1 MTTRRCIVSSVGT
14 SLLTNVATEQQRHTL
29 RDTANAVADELT
41 PDQRSL
47 LEQLTAAAA
56 QALSAHS
63 VPHLRRASAE
73 LNGIYGLY
81 DDQLA
86 NGRADMHFLLGT
98 DTAQGR
104 ATAEAL
110 AGHLRTAGIAC
121 DTWTPPGLST
131 RSQAAFSNGIREVIR
146 WCDETLPPY
155 HQQGFRIVFNLV
167 GSFKSLQ
174 GYLNTIAMFYA
185 DEIVYIFE
193 APSADLLR
201 IPRLPLRVDLDLLGQ
216 ERDLLALLAA
226 GHIVPVDRLRDWPEA
241 LWEDDGQGMATL
253 SGWGLL
259 VWNREKQALLAE
271 CLLQLPRIQ
280 YTTAFRRDFDG
291 HANAQERIKL
301 QETLV
306 RVALLLDE
314 HHGDTAVLKRHG
326 GVQYDNYSG
335 ANADVG
341 HFRVTQGLRVSCG
354 MTPDGLMLYR
364 FGKEENVNARPR

>member
-14 SLLTNVATEQQRHTL
+14 SLLTNGTTAEQRRIL
-29 RDTANAVADELT
+29 LDTANAADDELT
-41 PDQRSL
+41 REQRL
-47 LEQLTAAAA
+47 LIEERVAAAR
-56 QALSAHS
+56 ALLSGS
-63 VPHLRRASAE
+63 VHDLRRASAE

-81 DDQLA
+81 DDQLV
-86 NGRADMHFLLGT
+86 NGRADMHLLLST

-104 ATAEAL
+104 ATAEIL
-110 AGHLRTAGIAC
+110 AGHLRGAGVAYDVCI
-121 DTWTPPGLST
+121 PPGLST

-155 HQQGFRIVFNLV
+155 QHQGFRIIFNLV
-167 GSFKSLQ
+167 GGFKGLQ
-174 GYLNTIAMFYA
+174 GCLNTIGMFYA
-185 DEIVYIFE
+185 DEMVYIFE
-193 APSADLLR
+193 PPSVELLR

-271 CLLQLPRIQ
+271 RLLRLPRIQ
-280 YTTAFRRDFDG
+280 YTPAFRRDFGG
-291 HANAQERIKL
+291 HANVQERVKL
-301 QETLV
+301 QETLAD
-306 RVALLLDE
+306 VAQILE
-314 HHGDTAVLKRHG
+314 GHHGDTSALKRDG
-326 GVQYDNYSG
+326 GLQYDNYSG
-335 ANADVG
+335 AHADVG
-341 HFRVTQGLRVSCG
+341 HFRVGQGLRVSCG
-354 MTPDGLMLYR
+354 TTADGLVLYH